1 MAQAKGRHK
10 EILARYSSAQQ
21 LCERERRIMRYLPL
35 VKQVIGRMF
44 GSLPA
49 HVDRKELFQA
59 GVVGLIQA
67 IDQYDPNAG
76 TKLESYAIP
85 RIRGA
90 ILDNLREMDWA
101 PRSLRHKATLIER
114 TIDKLCGELGRSP
127 TEEEVAHRLQISIE
141 QYRAMLSEVSV
152 LRHLSLDHPFWEAEE
167 GELVDEEASLHDHGA
182 LVEERLDRKE
192 LQERLVALLQALPER
207 ERLIMILYY
216 YEELTFK
223 EIAAVLGVTESRVC
237 QLHTQIVLGLRSRLR
252 KDERL
257 IT

>member
-1 MAQAKGRHK
+1 VVKGRHK
-10 EILARYSSAQQ
+10 EILARYASAQQ
-21 LCERERRIMRYLPL
+21 LSERERQIMRYLPL

-49 HVDRKELFQA
+49 FVDRKELFQA

-67 IDQYDPNAG
+67 IDQYDPSVG

-90 ILDNLREMDWA
+90 ILDSLREMDWA

-114 TIDKLCGELGRSP
+114 AIDELCAQLGRCP
-127 TEEEVAHRLQISIE
+127 TEDEVAVRMGVSIE
-141 QYRAMLSEVSV
+141 QYRTMLNEVSTFR
-152 LRHLSLDHPFWEAEE
+152 LFSLDHPFWEAEE
-167 GELVDEEASLHDHGA
+167 ADWVDEETPLSDSAARVDE
-182 LVEERLDRKE
+182 LVDRKE
-192 LQERLVALLQALPER
+192 LQEKVVAVLRSLPER
-207 ERLIMILYY
+207 ERLIMVLYY

-223 EIAAVLGVTESRVC
+223 EIAAILGVSESRIC
-237 QLHTQIVLGLRSRLR
+237 QLHTQTILSIRSQLR